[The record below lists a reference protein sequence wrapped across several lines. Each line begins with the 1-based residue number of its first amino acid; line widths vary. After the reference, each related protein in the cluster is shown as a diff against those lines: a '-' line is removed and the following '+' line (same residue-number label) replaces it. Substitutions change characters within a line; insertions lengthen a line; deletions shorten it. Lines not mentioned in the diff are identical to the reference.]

1 MCKRAGKNLEHLFPV
16 KQRQPIL
23 NAPGVVVGILGI
35 FLALHLA
42 RSLLP
47 EEQGAWLTVLLAFI
61 PARLGGSARELP
73 GGEAASITQ
82 FVTHQ
87 FLHGDIT
94 HLLINSAWFLAFG
107 TSVARR
113 TGPVRFVTFFLLC
126 GIAGAALFA
135 FLNASASSIMVGA
148 SGAVSGLMG
157 AAIRFLLRP
166 LSEGDADGIAGKTR
180 HPPLMSL
187 RATFA
192 DRRVLAVM
200 AGWTLLNVL
209 MAWGASGL
217 VDGMSI
223 AWEAHLGGF
232 YTGLLTYGLFDDPPI
247 IHHDVAV
254 AE

>member
-94 HLLINSAWFLAFG
+94 HFLIN
-107 TSVARR
+107 
-113 TGPVRFVTFFLLC
+113 
-126 GIAGAALFA
+126 
-135 FLNASASSIMVGA
+135 
-148 SGAVSGLMG
+148 
-157 AAIRFLLRP
+157 
-166 LSEGDADGIAGKTR
+166 
-180 HPPLMSL
+180 
-187 RATFA
+187 
-192 DRRVLAVM
+192 
-200 AGWTLLNVL
+200 
-209 MAWGASGL
+209 
-217 VDGMSI
+217 
-223 AWEAHLGGF
+223 
-232 YTGLLTYGLFDDPPI
+232 
-247 IHHDVAV
+247 
-254 AE
+254 